1 MNQQSVHTEQ
11 RDGFDI
17 TLYTLP
23 EYNDPD
29 YWDFDSDDN
38 KQELLDKI
46 KKGELLWFC
55 AKVNASKNGIVL
67 GTVYLGGCCYSIE
80 EFISSESYSD
90 MVKEAIE
97 NAKSAIRSLCS
108 ENSSC

>member
-38 KQELLDKI
+38 KQ
-46 KKGELLWFC
+46 
-55 AKVNASKNGIVL
+55 VL